1 LATSSSGVVIRLTL
15 AAAGLAR
22 YIPSMRRPTRLGLA
36 ILAALVVIAG
46 AYTVYWFVVAG
57 QIKNSVDVW
66 AQSERADKIDVSWQG
81 VTVRGFPVAFR
92 VELDRAALRDNAV
105 SPSPELNIPIVS
117 GTARPWDFA
126 DWRLRAQAGF
136 SVELAGAGERAPV
149 KLTTRTAD
157 GVVSVAPEG
166 GWKLWLG
173 VQDVAVD
180 AANRVRIS
188 SAGGWVIV
196 PPKPPLQH
204 TDPALGL
211 ALNFR
216 HVHLP
221 IAVEPLGDTIEQLDF
236 NVTVKGGLPSGKL
249 AKVAAAWRDAGGTI
263 ELDNLLLSWGGL
275 GAAATGTVALD
286 QDLQLIGGFSGAIQG
301 YDKVLTAL
309 VQNGHMRAT
318 DAGLARIALTMLAKA
333 GPDGKPEI
341 KTAFTIQN
349 GQMFLGPAKLGK
361 APRITWE

>member
-1 LATSSSGVVIRLTL
+1 LS
-15 AAAGLAR
+15 
-22 YIPSMRRPTRLGLA
+22 
-36 ILAALVVIAG
+36 
-46 AYTVYWFVVAG
+46 
-57 QIKNSVDVW
+57 
-66 AQSERADKIDVSWQG
+66 
-81 VTVRGFPVAFR
+81 
-92 VELDRAALRDNAV
+92 
-105 SPSPELNIPIVS
+105 IPIVS

-236 NVTVKGGLPSGKL
+236 DVTVKGGLPSGKL

-309 VQNGHMRAT
+309 VQNGHMRST

-333 GPDGKPEI
+333 GPDGRPEI

>member
-1 LATSSSGVVIRLTL
+1 MATSSSGVVIRLTL
-15 AAAGLAR
+15 AAAELAR
-22 YIPSMRRPTRLGLA
+22 YISSMRRPTRLGLA

-57 QIKNSVDVW
+57 QIKNSVDAW
-66 AQSERADKIDVSWQG
+66 AQSERADRIDVSWQG
-81 VTVRGFPVAFR
+81 VTVRGFPIAFR

-149 KLTTRTAD
+149 KLTARMAD
-157 GVVSVAPEG
+157 GVVSVEPEG
-166 GWKLWLG
+166 GWNLWLG
-173 VQDVAVD
+173 LRDAAID

-188 SAGGWVIV
+188 TVDGWVFV
-196 PPKPPLQH
+196 PRKH
-204 TDPALGL
+204 TDAALGL

-216 HVHLP
+216 QVHLP
-221 IAVEPLGDTIEQLDF
+221 IPVEPLGDTIEQLDF
-236 NVTVKGGLPSGKL
+236 DVTVKGGFPSGKL
-249 AKVAAAWRDAGGTI
+249 AQAAAAWRDAGGTI
-263 ELDNLLLSWGGL
+263 ELDNLQLSWGGL

-349 GQMFLGPAKLGK
+349 GQMFLGPAKLGR

>member
-1 LATSSSGVVIRLTL
+1 MATSSSGVVIRLTL
-15 AAAGLAR
+15 AAAELAR
-22 YIPSMRRPTRLGLA
+22 YISSMRRPTRLGLA

-57 QIKNSVDVW
+57 QIKNSVDAW
-66 AQSERADKIDVSWQG
+66 AQSERADRIDVSWQG
-81 VTVRGFPVAFR
+81 VTVRGFPIAFR

-149 KLTTRTAD
+149 KLTARMAD
-157 GVVSVAPEG
+157 GVVSVEPEG

-173 VQDVAVD
+173 LRDAAID

-188 SAGGWVIV
+188 TVDGWVFV
-196 PPKPPLQH
+196 PRKH
-204 TDPALGL
+204 TDAALGL

-216 HVHLP
+216 QVHLP
-221 IAVEPLGDTIEQLDF
+221 IPVEPLGDTIE
-236 NVTVKGGLPSGKL
+236 
-249 AKVAAAWRDAGGTI
+249 
-263 ELDNLLLSWGGL
+263 LDNLQLSWGGL

-349 GQMFLGPAKLGK
+349 GQMFLGPAKLGR